1 MQSLFNAYKGKTV
14 INASIKFGVL
24 TNGNETI
31 KKDAML
37 KELQALLV
45 DWLKT
50 DSGFFTPAHDD
61 DEMYSFKGVFELI
74 GHLTNSFCRRELCL
88 APSSP
93 YLAMMFAA
101 CNEA

>member
-1 MQSLFNAYKGKTV
+1 MQTLFSAYKGKTV
-14 INASIKFGVL
+14 INAAIKFGVL

-37 KELQALLV
+37 KEFQALLV

-50 DSGFFTPAHDD
+50 GSGFFTKAHDD
-61 DEMYSFKGVFELI
+61 DEMFTFKGVFELI
-74 GHLTNSFCRRELCL
+74 GHLSNTFCRRDLCL
-88 APSSP
+88 SPQSP
-93 YLAMMFAA
+93 YLAMIFAA